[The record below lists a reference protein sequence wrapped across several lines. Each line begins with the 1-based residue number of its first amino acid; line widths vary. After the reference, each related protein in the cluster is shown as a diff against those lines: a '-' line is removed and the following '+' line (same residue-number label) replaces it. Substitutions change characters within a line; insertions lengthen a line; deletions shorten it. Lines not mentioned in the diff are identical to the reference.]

1 MASIAQPDT
10 ILGWYRRLIAN
21 KFNGSRFRKRVVVQA
36 LWGVT
41 LMGLVVFLLIMART
55 AGPEAWAGL
64 KTGATVL
71 IVPALL
77 AISSWYGLWK
87 QTLWGWWLA
96 LLTDFALLAMFV
108 YSMMDDGLGNID
120 WEMAG
125 ITVTSA
131 IAPIL
136 LLIPVVRRFYWHVT
150 TTRSSEL

>member
-1 MASIAQPDT
+1 MKRS
-10 ILGWYRRLIAN
+10 GWITGAI
-21 KFNGSRFRKRVVVQA
+21 VVQA
-36 LWGVT
+36 LWAVT

-55 AGPEAWAGL
+55 AGPEGSAGL

-108 YSMMDDGLGNID
+108 YSMVDDGLANID

-131 IAPIL
+131 IAPVL
-136 LLIPVVRRFYWHVT
+136 LLIPVVRRFYWQVT

>member
-1 MASIAQPDT
+1 MRNEYLASESRILKAQVKGRLLLAQEEKATLAEIAHRLGRRALEEVASIAQPDT

-55 AGPEAWAGL
+55 AGPEASAGL

-77 AISSWYGLWK
+77 AISS
-87 QTLWGWWLA
+87 
-96 LLTDFALLAMFV
+96 
-108 YSMMDDGLGNID
+108 
-120 WEMAG
+120 
-125 ITVTSA
+125 
-131 IAPIL
+131 
-136 LLIPVVRRFYWHVT
+136 
-150 TTRSSEL
+150 

>member
-1 MASIAQPDT
+1 M
-10 ILGWYRRLIAN
+10 
-21 KFNGSRFRKRVVVQA
+21 QA
-36 LWGVT
+36 LWAVT
-41 LMGLVVFLLIMART
+41 LVGLVVFLLVMAWT
-55 AGPEAWAGL
+55 ADPEASAGL
-64 KTGATVL
+64 KTGATAL

-87 QTLWGWWLA
+87 QTLWGGWLA
-96 LLTDFALLAMFV
+96 LLTDFALPAMFV
-108 YSMMDDGLGNID
+108 YSMVDDGLATID

-131 IAPIL
+131 IAPVL

>member
-1 MASIAQPDT
+1 MNRS
-10 ILGWYRRLIAN
+10 GWITGAI
-21 KFNGSRFRKRVVVQA
+21 VVQA
-36 LWGVT
+36 LWALALT
-41 LMGLVVFLLIMART
+41 GLVVLLLVMALK
-55 AGPEAWAGL
+55 AGPDSSAGL
-64 KTGATVL
+64 KTASEVL

-108 YSMMDDGLGNID
+108 YSMVDDGLANID

-131 IAPIL
+131 IAPVL
-136 LLIPVVRRFYWHVT
+136 LLIPVVRRFYWQVT